1 MWYLCVVTT
10 LMFQHNWILPWGVEK
25 YLSGPILSSNCNS
38 LWKIYFCDKN
48 NLLKSQFL
56 FSFSSYCSFVFF
68 IALSM
73 SWSIFSML
81 LHVSTL
87 YGLVVMRQRKS
98 KIRLYSWNIPNFEPS
113 YFFEKFLILP
123 SDPLEKL

>member
-10 LMFQHNWILPWGVEK
+10 LMFQHDWILPWGVEK
-25 YLSGPILSSNCNS
+25 YLSGPILSSNRNS
-38 LWKIYFCDKN
+38 QWKIYFCDKN
-48 NLLKSQFL
+48 NLLKSQFP
-56 FSFSSYCSFVFF
+56 FCFSSYCSSVFS
-68 IALSM
+68 IALFKCLR
-73 SWSIFSML
+73 IFSML
-81 LHVSTL
+81 LHVSTM
-87 YGLVVMRQRKS
+87 YGLVVTRQRKS